1 MNLGDLQ
8 LNFAAIAPATIL
20 SVVALVVLL
29 VDAFSDKA
37 RSTAPLAY
45 LGIIGAAL
53 AAGVAMVLSR
63 APQSGFSGMVNHD
76 AFAAFAEVIVCLA
89 AAVTMLSA
97 ERDMQN
103 EGLKKGEY
111 YVLVLLATAGMAFM
125 VSASD
130 LVMLFLGLE
139 LMSIPVYALVGFN
152 RFNARSGE
160 GSFKYFV
167 LGAFA
172 TGFLL
177 YGAALIYG
185 STGSTS
191 YAAIAAKASE
201 GALKTDLYFAAG
213 AVFVL
218 AAMAFKISAVPF
230 HMWTPDVYQGAPVS
244 ITGYM
249 SAGVKAAA
257 FVALARILFSMFGSV
272 NAMFYDIVWA
282 LAAITMIAG
291 NLLALVQT
299 NIKRMLA
306 YSSVGHAGYL
316 LVAIAAA
323 SSGATSAMLF
333 YLLVYALANLGAFA
347 VVTALS
353 GHEEAE
359 ELDSWAGVGHRR
371 PLLGAAMTI
380 FMLSLAGIPPTAG
393 FFGKFFMF
401 KEAIDRGLVNLAIV
415 GMAASAIGVYYYLR
429 VIVYMYMKEAPAGSR
444 TPAPDIALNVG
455 LVVTSIG
462 VVVLGVVPGKLLEIA
477 QRSVEGL
484 F

>member
-8 LNFAAIAPATIL
+8 LNFTAIAPASIL
-20 SVVALVVLL
+20 AIVAILVLV
-29 VDAFSDKA
+29 VDAFSDRE

-45 LGIIGAAL
+45 LGIVGAAL
-53 AAGVAMVLSR
+53 AGLVAMVISR
-63 APQSGFSGMVNHD
+63 APQTGFSGMVNHD
-76 AFAAFAEVIVCLA
+76 AFAAFAEVIVCVA
-89 AAVTMLSA
+89 AAITMLTA
-97 ERDMQN
+97 ERDMRN
-103 EGLKKGEY
+103 EGLRKGEY
-111 YVLVLLATAGMAFM
+111 YVLVLLATSGMAFM
-125 VSASD
+125 VSAAD

-152 RFNARSGE
+152 RNNTRSGE

-185 STGSTS
+185 AVGSTGYS
-191 YAAIAAKASE
+191 AIAAKAAE
-201 GALKTDLYFAAG
+201 GALKSDVYFAAG
-213 AVFVL
+213 AILVL
-218 AAMAFKISAVPF
+218 AALAFKISAVPF

-249 SAGVKAAA
+249 AAGVKAAA

-272 NAMFYDIVWA
+272 NAAFYDLVWA
-282 LAAITMIAG
+282 LAAITMVAG

-323 SSGATSAMLF
+323 SPGATSAMLF

-353 GHEEAE
+353 GHEEAD
-359 ELDSWAGVGHRR
+359 ELEAWAGAGHRR
-371 PLLGAAMTI
+371 PLLGIAMTV

-401 KEAIDRGLVNLAIV
+401 KEAIDRGLVNLAVV

-429 VIVYMYMKEAPAGSR
+429 VIVYMYMRETPEGTR
-444 TPAPDIALNVG
+444 TPAPDVALNVG
-455 LVVTSIG
+455 LALTSVA
-462 VVVLGVVPGKLLEIA
+462 VVVFGVVPGKLLDIA
-477 QRSVEGL
+477 MRSVEGL